1 MLLGIRVFY
10 LHRNFKRFTESERQK
25 KRPKKFEIDIGDFSL
40 WLFAF
45 IVVLVVRSVFPL
57 QIEGPVNVRWY
68 GIFWM
73 LGFVLGYMIMKRIYL
88 KEGLTVEALDKLLL
102 YMLVFTIVG
111 ARLGHCLFYEPSYY
125 LSHPLKILAI
135 WEGGLASHGGAIG
148 ILIGLWLYVKSV
160 NNEIEGVDRLMEFDN
175 VVLVSTLFPK
185 SNGVKAAPRI
195 NYIWIL
201 DRVVIAV
208 CLVGALI
215 RCGNVTNHEIYGTP
229 TSLPWGFVF
238 TLGEEQFCGT
248 FDNYTACTAW
258 NAPCPQSEWLPC
270 HPTGLY
276 EAFFCLVA
284 MGILLWMYYKRD
296 LGIKQPGL
304 MFGTFL
310 VIIFGSRICIEFLKN
325 VQVDFER
332 NMVFDMGQWLSVP
345 FVVIGI
351 VMIVWS
357 FCRKKNSSVSC

>member
-1 MLLGIRVFY
+1 MILNYITWNVDPVLFHLG
-10 LHRNFKRFTESERQK
+10 
-25 KRPKKFEIDIGDFSL
+25 SL
-40 WLFAF
+40 
-45 IVVLVVRSVFPL
+45 
-57 QIEGPVNVRWY
+57 QVRWY
-68 GIFWM
+68 GLLWA
-73 LGFVLGYMIMKRIYL
+73 LGFLIGYFIMKRIYQRE
-88 KEGLTVEALDKLLL
+88 KMAEDALDKLLI
-102 YMLVFTIVG
+102 YMLVSTIVG
-111 ARLGHCLFYEPSYY
+111 ARLGHCLFYEPDYY
-125 LSHPLKILAI
+125 LSNPLKIFAV

-148 ILIGLWLYVKSV
+148 ILIGLWLYVRNYNKSKKEK
-160 NNEIEGVDRLMEFDN
+160 NDLQH
-175 VVLVSTLFPK
+175 
-185 SNGVKAAPRI
+185 I

-201 DRVVIAV
+201 DRIVVAV

-215 RCGNVTNHEIYGTP
+215 RVGNVINHEIYGTP

-238 TLGEEQFCGT
+238 LRGAEQFCGT
-248 FDNYTACTAW
+248 VDNYTACNAW
-258 NAPCPQSEWLPC
+258 DAPCPPSEWLPC

-296 LGIKQPGL
+296 LGHKQPGL

-345 FVVIGI
+345 FVLIGI
-351 VMIVWS
+351 GMIVWS
-357 FCRKKNSSVSC
+357 FVNRKKLVANE